1 MSSHLTSTWRR
12 PVQASDCESHTT
24 LVITTTLAVGARL
37 VDRLWRVHERVRGM
51 SESPQATRESAGEGV
66 AEKCVRLSQSRLA
79 HTDIINV
86 VDRLG
91 RVWLKMVPVCREVIS
106 LTQTPPT

>member
-12 PVQASDCESHTT
+12 PVQASDCESHTP

-51 SESPQATRESAGEGV
+51 SESPQATSESAGEGV
-66 AEKCVRLSQSRLA
+66 AKKCVRVSC
-79 HTDIINV
+79 
-86 VDRLG
+86 G
-91 RVWLKMVPVCREVIS
+91 RVGYNSHTSVCERIGWGGCG
-106 LTQTPPT
+106 